1 MFSFLKKETKK
12 WELSTRPLPPTN
24 LLLTPGYTNETE
36 NQAKTPNNLLVS
48 RRSSFFFPCS
58 PILLEP
64 GLANKWG
71 ASHPNNVISFYFQD
85 QRCDVTRGHVCTS
98 ADGTGHTNGGGKRS
112 CIFFFHLLS
121 QPGTRDNRHV
131 TCDDG
136 LCWSG
141 SSSSTFFGSVIGI
154 ISVIKCE

>member
-1 MFSFLKKETKK
+1 M
-12 WELSTRPLPPTN
+12 PLPPTN

-48 RRSSFFFPCS
+48 RRSSFFFLVRLFCLS
-58 PILLEP
+58 LASQINE
-64 GLANKWG
+64 GLRIP
-71 ASHPNNVISFYFQD
+71 SNVISFYFQD

-112 CIFFFHLLS
+112 CIFFHPLS

-131 TCDDG
+131 TCDDE
-136 LCWSG
+136 LC
-141 SSSSTFFGSVIGI
+141 
-154 ISVIKCE
+154 